1 MLYLDDMLIMDQD
14 RDRVERQLATAVE
27 LLISLGFIGNLK
39 KSVTMPTQEIQFLG
53 FSLNSQAMMIT
64 LPQSKLY
71 ICWQGQWERWSPC
84 PRHPRVPTQPV
95 RDRQAVSHHQHY
107 PISHFYDQQGGIC
120 MVCRCGSFG
129 SDLPIISRKR
139 GEICYSWSNKN
150 DMQLQLAIGEKES
163 WSSLALTQTDFRHI
177 PLLVDLNQRPRQWEF
192 LWQTFWRQPTGVP
205 PPCFAIST
213 TSQLTLTDFD
223 VVS

>member
-71 ICWQGQWERWSPC
+71 IC
-84 PRHPRVPTQPV
+84 
-95 RDRQAVSHHQHY
+95 
-107 PISHFYDQQGGIC
+107 
-120 MVCRCGSFG
+120 
-129 SDLPIISRKR
+129 
-139 GEICYSWSNKN
+139 
-150 DMQLQLAIGEKES
+150 
-163 WSSLALTQTDFRHI
+163 
-177 PLLVDLNQRPRQWEF
+177 
-192 LWQTFWRQPTGVP
+192 
-205 PPCFAIST
+205 
-213 TSQLTLTDFD
+213 
-223 VVS
+223 